1 LHYESFVLHYKGLFK
16 QEKPSTTF
24 AIPIS
29 RFKAGELLYIRCFS
43 DKWAGADVTLQ
54 VEIDLSLLPNDDIQ
68 HTELLDLSPLPKTVL
83 SNVEFE
89 NLYKFEFFNPI
100 QTQTFHTLYYHDT
113 NVLVG
118 APTGSGKTITAEI
131 AMFRVFNNYPDK
143 KIIYVAPLKALA
155 KERLRDW
162 TVRLG
167 KLNKTVLELTGDYTP
182 DVLSLNNA
190 NVLITTPEK

>member
-1 LHYESFVLHYKGLFK
+1 MS
-16 QEKPSTTF
+16 
-24 AIPIS
+24 IPIS